1 MVFKDKYYYT
11 YVLLSQKDGNNYIGY
26 TLNLLLRFEQHQ
38 NGEVESTKFRRPLT
52 LIYFETC

>member
-26 TLNLLLRFEQHQ
+26 THNLLLRFEQHQ